1 MANGKLENREIREIL
16 KEMLV
21 HWSACME
28 IAMRDAGKSEEETTK
43 IVGKLFTTLVKG
55 EIR

>member
-1 MANGKLENREIREIL
+1 MANGKLENQEIREIL

-21 HWSACME
+21 HWSVCME
-28 IAMRDAGKSEEETTK
+28 IAMRDAGKSEEAATK